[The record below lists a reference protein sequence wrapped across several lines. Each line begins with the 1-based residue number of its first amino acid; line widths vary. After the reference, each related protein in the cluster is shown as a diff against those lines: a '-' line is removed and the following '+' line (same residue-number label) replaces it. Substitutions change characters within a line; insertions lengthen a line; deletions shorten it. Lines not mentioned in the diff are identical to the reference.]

1 MNQTPNKFKSLL
13 YIIVILFGLIIIV
26 QSYFIYGLYHPTKK
40 SDVKTD
46 STKTN
51 ISDESTT
58 GIKYSLADIPTK
70 MDFCGE
76 DVPLTDPEVFERM
89 EFEWVAAQH
98 RTTANWII
106 LKRSTRYFPIIEP
119 ILKKNNIPDDFKYLA
134 VAESN
139 LANVISPSDAEGFW
153 QFLAPTGEAFG
164 LEINKYV
171 DERYDVAKA
180 TEAAC
185 KYLGAA
191 HGMFNSWTLAAASYN
206 MGQGGLSDEMQVQK
220 QDNYYKLRLNSETS
234 KYLFRIIT
242 WKYIIGNPSSIG
254 MDWKPEMGQKMPAT
268 KTVKVSNSIDD
279 LVEWSIQQGTDYRML
294 KYLNPWIRGGQLAV
308 SGGKTYD
315 ILLPAN

>member
-1 MNQTPNKFKSLL
+1 MNQNKLKSLF
-13 YIIVILFGLIIIV
+13 YIVVIVFGLIIIV
-26 QSYFIYGLYHPTKK
+26 QSYFIYGLYNPSNKAV
-40 SDVKTD
+40 VKND
-46 STKTN
+46 STKVNTN
-51 ISDESTT
+51 LESSTE
-58 GIKYSLADIPTK
+58 IKYSLAEIPTK

-76 DVPLTDPEVFERM
+76 EVPLNDPEVFERM

-153 QFLAPTGEAFG
+153 QFLAPTAQAFG
-164 LEINKYV
+164 LEITKTV

-185 KYLGAA
+185 QYLSAA

-220 QDNYYKLRLNSETS
+220 QDSYYKLRLNSETS

-242 WKYIIGNPSSIG
+242 WKYIIGNPALVG
-254 MDWKPEMGQKMPAT
+254 MDWKPEMGQKSPAT
-268 KTVKVSNSIDD
+268 RTVKVSNSISD
-279 LVEWSIQQGTDYRML
+279 LVDWSIQQGTDYRML
-294 KYLNPWIRGGQLAV
+294 KYLNPWIRGGQLDV
-308 SGGKTYD
+308 TNGRTYD
-315 ILLPAN
+315 ILLPTN